1 MKRLSTAES
10 QSIGSVERGSRMNSK
25 ERFNIFREV
34 CSLMDREE
42 YYQAYLK
49 LGELSD
55 YCLQMSAKQTNEKMN
70 EILNPIGLGV

>member
-1 MKRLSTAES
+1 MVNMDKMTSD
-10 QSIGSVERGSRMNSK
+10 
-25 ERFNIFREV
+25 ERFGIFKEA

-55 YCLQMSAKQTNEKMN
+55 YCLQMSAKIEGEKFYQMLLDAGFYGAPG
-70 EILNPIGLGV
+70 ISKKPRYITS